1 MSSSRRSSRNT
12 QNKKNSGQSQ
22 NGITTNTTISTSMSS
37 ATPVAP
43 TDQQHLCPMETM
55 NCDSCKRL
63 TETLNKLIDKV
74 TMLEKKIDE
83 QNAKI
88 AAQNLQ
94 ITEKTV
100 LAEAPVPNQTDRTQL
115 EERLTAI
122 EERIEERTNRQ
133 MRQTL
138 VFRGIKEEVSEKTW
152 SDTDSLLA
160 DTLGTALD
168 IDATNMINR
177 CHRTGNPDY
186 YAGVGRARPIAA
198 AMHSWKDCER
208 IIEHFRKD
216 GSNIFV
222 DYKYGPRTT
231 KRRNLALKLRQELKQ
246 KNELR
251 QAYISYPAKLMGKRT
266 GETRYSLIED
276 FSKHTV

>member
-1 MSSSRRSSRNT
+1 MSSKKRRSKRNT
-12 QNKKNSGQSQ
+12 PFN
-22 NGITTNTTISTSMSS
+22 NTLSSMNDINTINISSSSMSS
-37 ATPVAP
+37 TSSISGE
-43 TDQQHLCPMETM
+43 QQHACPMETM
-55 NCDSCKRL
+55 GCDSCKRL

-94 ITEKTV
+94 IAAQPTP
-100 LAEAPVPNQTDRTQL
+100 AEAPASCPIDEAKLEDRL
-115 EERLTAI
+115 SAI

-138 VFRGIKEEVSEKTW
+138 VFRGIDEQNSEKTW
-152 SDTDSLLA
+152 ADTDRLLSEK
-160 DTLGTALD
+160 LGDALQ
-168 IDATNMINR
+168 IDASSMVNR
-177 CHRTGNPDY
+177 CHRTGNPEY

-216 GSNIFV
+216 GSSIYV
-222 DYKYGPRTT
+222 DYKYGPMTT
-231 KRRNLALKLRQELKQ
+231 KRRNLALKPRRELRQ
-246 KNELR
+246 KNELQ
-251 QAYISYPAKLMGKRT
+251 QAYISYPAKLMGKRV
-266 GETRYSLIED
+266 GEHKYTLIQD
-276 FSKHTV
+276 FSKHPV